1 MLLQQDDLTPEWLKE
16 EVKTGVCKF
25 YFRNKS
31 NNHN

>member
-25 YFRNKS
+25 YFRTAAS
-31 NNHN
+31 L